1 MLRYLLHILVVGTIA
16 IIVIMGWV
24 SLLAWATMKLF
35 S

>member
-1 MLRYLLHILVVGTIA
+1 MNIKLQIAALGTIA